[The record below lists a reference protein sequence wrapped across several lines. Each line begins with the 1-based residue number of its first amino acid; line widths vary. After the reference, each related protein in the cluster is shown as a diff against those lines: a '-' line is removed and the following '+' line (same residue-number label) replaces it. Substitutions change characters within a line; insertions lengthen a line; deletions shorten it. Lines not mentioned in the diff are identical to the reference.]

1 MAMHYAV
8 TGASNM
14 TDKEEYANAKTVMM
28 TEDMDYYEDLSKY
41 LNVLSN
47 PVRLRILKII
57 EHTPRDANEIAAEIG
72 TSYVNTKKHLEKMLT
87 AGIITKEAGFGR
99 ATSRGSLP
107 VWKYTTRPGGI
118 EEIIR
123 NLGLF
128 SNLDIHIEGSELAG
142 KVEEARRMISR
153 EYAGET
159 PVIFVLGGS
168 ADGKT
173 FPLADAVT
181 RIGREEKHL
190 GPLMTEGGGEA
201 IQYFPAGTLT
211 GDSAIVVSREFDLV
225 TRISRPHADIH
236 MKEGGWY
243 LTDRGS
249 TGGTYLNDT
258 QCDANRE
265 VRLMAGDIIDLARGP
280 RGVRFLFTVAE
291 VQDTAEE

>member
-1 MAMHYAV
+1 MADEKDD
-8 TGASNM
+8 G
-14 TDKEEYANAKTVMM
+14 NAETVVM
-28 TEDMDYYEDLSKY
+28 TEDPEYYEDLSDY

-57 EHTPRDANEIAAEIG
+57 EHTPREAREIAAGIG
-72 TSYVNTKKHLEKMLT
+72 TSYVNTKKHLEKMLN

-123 NLGLF
+123 NLGVF
-128 SNLDIHIEGSELAG
+128 SNLDIHIEGSELAEQ
-142 KVEEARRMISR
+142 VEEARRMVSR

-159 PVIFVLGGS
+159 PVLFVLGGP
-168 ADGKT
+168 ADGQT
-173 FPLADAVT
+173 FPLSEEMT
-181 RIGREEKHL
+181 RLGREERRM
-190 GPLMTEGGGEA
+190 GPLPLEENGA
-201 IQYFPAGTLT
+201 SPIQYAPPGRLT
-211 GDSAIVVSREFDLV
+211 GDAVIVVSHVFDLV
-225 TRISRPHADIH
+225 TRISRPHAEIRRQ
-236 MKEGGWY
+236 EGGWY

-249 TGGTYLNDT
+249 TGGSYVNNN
-258 QCDANRE
+258 QCEANKK

-291 VQDTAEE
+291 EQGASDE

>member
-1 MAMHYAV
+1 
-8 TGASNM
+8 M
-14 TDKEEYANAKTVMM
+14 TDPEEYANAKTVMM
-28 TEDMDYYEDLSKY
+28 TEDMDYYEDLSRY

-47 PVRLRILKII
+47 PVRLHILKII
-57 EHTPRDANEIAAEIG
+57 EHTPKEASEIAADIG
-72 TSYVNTKKHLEKMLT
+72 TSYVNTKKHLEKMLG

-128 SNLDIHIEGSELAG
+128 SNLDVHIKGSELAE
-142 KVEEARRMISR
+142 KVDEARRMVSR

-159 PVIFVLGGS
+159 PVIFVLGGP
-168 ADGKT
+168 ADGQT
-173 FPLADAVT
+173 FPLSEEVT
-181 RIGREEKHL
+181 RIGREEKRL
-190 GPLMTEGGGEA
+190 GPLIDEHGPSA
-201 IQYFPAGTLT
+201 IRYAPPGTLT
-211 GDSAIVVSREFDLV
+211 GDAAIVVHRDFDLV
-225 TRISRPHADIH
+225 TRISRPHAEIQR
-236 MKEGGWY
+236 KESGWY

-249 TGGTYLNDT
+249 TGGTYVNDNP
-258 QCDANRE
+258 CEANHE

-291 VQDTAEE
+291 VQDDAADE

>member
-1 MAMHYAV
+1 
-8 TGASNM
+8 M
-14 TDKEEYANAKTVMM
+14 TDHDEYANAKTVMM
-28 TEDMDYYEDLSKY
+28 TEDMDYYEDLSRY

-47 PVRLRILKII
+47 PVRLRILKIV

-128 SNLDIHIEGSELAG
+128 SNLDIHIEGSELAA
-142 KVEEARRMISR
+142 KVEEARRMVSR

-159 PVIFVLGGS
+159 PVLFVLGGP
-168 ADGKT
+168 ADGET

-181 RIGREEKHL
+181 RIGREEKRL
-190 GPLMTEGGGEA
+190 APQMAEGDTA
-201 IQYFPAGTLT
+201 PVRYAPPGTLT
-211 GDSAIVVSREFDLV
+211 GDAAIVVSREFDLV
-225 TRISRPHADIH
+225 TRISRPHAEISR
-236 MKEGGWY
+236 KEGGWY

-249 TGGTYLNDT
+249 TGGTYLNET
-258 QCDANRE
+258 PCEENRE

-291 VQDTAEE
+291 VQDALNELRE

>member
-1 MAMHYAV
+1 MQTQDIR
-8 TGASNM
+8 TGVSEM
-14 TDKEEYANAKTVMM
+14 TDEKEYANAETVVM
-28 TEDMDYYEDLSKY
+28 TEDPEYYEDLSDY

-57 EHTPRDANEIAAEIG
+57 EHNPKEAREIAAEIG
-72 TSYVNTKKHLEKMLT
+72 TSYVNTKKHLEKMLN

-123 NLGLF
+123 NLGFF
-128 SNLDIHIEGSELAG
+128 SNLDVHIEGSELAEQ
-142 KVEEARRMISR
+142 VEEARRMVSR

-159 PVIFVLGGS
+159 PVLFVLGGP
-168 ADGKT
+168 ADGQT
-173 FPLADAVT
+173 FPLAEEVT
-181 RIGREEKHL
+181 RIGREEKRL
-190 GPLMTEGGGEA
+190 GPLPA
-201 IQYFPAGTLT
+201 KNALSAVQYAPPGVLT
-211 GDSAIVVSREFDLV
+211 GDAAIVVSREFDLV
-225 TRISRPHADIH
+225 TRLSRPHAEIRRR
-236 MKEGGWY
+236 EGGWY

-249 TGGTYLNDT
+249 TGGTYLNENP
-258 QCDANRE
+258 CDANRE

-291 VQDTAEE
+291 EQDAPEE

>member
-1 MAMHYAV
+1 
-8 TGASNM
+8 M
-14 TDKEEYANAKTVMM
+14 TDQEEYTNAKTMMM
-28 TEDMDYYEDLSKY
+28 TEDMDYYEDLSRY

-47 PVRLRILKII
+47 PVRLHILKII
-57 EHTPRDANEIAAEIG
+57 EHTPKEASEIAADIG
-72 TSYVNTKKHLEKMLT
+72 TSYVNTKKHLEKMLA

-128 SNLDIHIEGSELAG
+128 SNLDIHIKGSELAE
-142 KVEEARRMISR
+142 KVDEARRMVSR

-159 PVIFVLGGS
+159 PVIFVLGGP
-168 ADGKT
+168 ADGQT
-173 FPLADAVT
+173 FPLSEEVT
-181 RIGREEKHL
+181 RIGREEKRL
-190 GPLMTEGGGEA
+190 GPLMTEHDASA
-201 IQYFPAGTLT
+201 IRYAPPGTLT
-211 GDSAIVVSREFDLV
+211 GDAAIVVHRDFDLV
-225 TRISRPHADIH
+225 TRISRPHAEVRR
-236 MKEGGWY
+236 KESGWY

-249 TGGTYLNDT
+249 TGGTYVNDDP
-258 QCDANRE
+258 CEANSE

-291 VQDTAEE
+291 VQDEAADE

>member
-1 MAMHYAV
+1 
-8 TGASNM
+8 M
-14 TDKEEYANAKTVMM
+14 TDSEDYANGKTVMM
-28 TEDMDYYEDLSKY
+28 SEDMDYYEDLSKY

-57 EHTPRDANEIAAEIG
+57 EHTPKEASEIATGIG

-123 NLGLF
+123 NLGFF
-128 SNLDIHIEGSELAG
+128 SNLDIDIKGSELVE
-142 KVEEARRMISR
+142 KVEEARRMVSR

-159 PVIFVLGGS
+159 PVIFVLGGP
-168 ADGKT
+168 ADGQT
-173 FPLADAVT
+173 IPLSETVT
-181 RIGREEKHL
+181 RIGREEKRL
-190 GPLMTEGGGEA
+190 GPLMAENGESA
-201 IQYFPAGTLT
+201 IQYVPPGILS
-211 GDSAIVVSREFDLV
+211 GDAAIVVHRDFDLV
-225 TRISRPHADIH
+225 TRLSRPHAEIH
-236 MKEGGWY
+236 RKEDGWY

-249 TGGTYLNDT
+249 TGGTYLNENL
-258 QCDANRE
+258 CEANRD
-265 VRLMAGDIIDLARGP
+265 VRLMAGDIIELARGP

-291 VQDTAEE
+291 VQDKADE

>member
-1 MAMHYAV
+1 M
-8 TGASNM
+8 N
-14 TDKEEYANAKTVMM
+14 DENEYANAKTVMM
-28 TEDMDYYEDLSKY
+28 TEDMDYYEDLSRY

-57 EHTPRDANEIAAEIG
+57 EQTPRDANEIAAEIG

-123 NLGLF
+123 NLGFF
-128 SNLDIHIEGSELAG
+128 SNLEIDIRGSELAE
-142 KVEEARRMISR
+142 KVEEARRMVSR

-159 PVIFVLGGS
+159 PVLFVLGGP

-173 FPLADAVT
+173 FPLSEAVT
-181 RIGREEKHL
+181 RIGREEKRL
-190 GPLMTEGGGEA
+190 VSTAISSANEGTTDA
-201 IQYFPAGTLT
+201 VQYAPPGTIT
-211 GDSAIVVSREFDLV
+211 GDSAIIVSREFDLV
-225 TRISRPHADIH
+225 TRISRPHAEILSR
-236 MKEGGWY
+236 ESGWY
-243 LTDRGS
+243 LIDRGS
-249 TGGTYLNDT
+249 TGGTYLNENP
-258 QCDANRE
+258 CEENRE
-265 VRLMAGDIIDLARGP
+265 VRLMAGDIIDLARGA

-291 VQDTAEE
+291 GEDTTGE

>member
-1 MAMHYAV
+1 MV
-8 TGASNM
+8 SNM
-14 TDKEEYANAKTVMM
+14 TDQDEYANAKTIMM

-47 PVRLRILKII
+47 PVRLHILKIV
-57 EHTPRDANEIAAEIG
+57 EHTPKDASEIAAGIG

-128 SNLDIHIEGSELAG
+128 SNLDIHIKGSELAA
-142 KVEEARRMISR
+142 KMDEARRMVSR

-168 ADGKT
+168 ADGET
-173 FPLADAVT
+173 FPLSDAVT
-181 RIGREEKHL
+181 RIGREENRL
-190 GPLMTEGGGEA
+190 GVLTTENGA
-201 IQYFPAGTLT
+201 SVIQYAPPGTVT
-211 GDSAIVVSREFDLV
+211 GDAAIVVHRDFDLV
-225 TRISRPHADIH
+225 TRISRPHAEIRR
-236 MKEGGWY
+236 KEGGWY

-249 TGGTYLNDT
+249 TGGTYLNDN
-258 QCDANRE
+258 QCDANTE

-291 VQDTAEE
+291 VQDKTDK

>member
-1 MAMHYAV
+1 
-8 TGASNM
+8 M
-14 TDKEEYANAKTVMM
+14 TEQEDYANAKTVMM
-28 TEDMDYYEDLSKY
+28 AEDMDYYEDLSRY

-47 PVRLRILKII
+47 PVRLHILKII
-57 EHTPRDANEIAAEIG
+57 EHTPKDASEIATGIG
-72 TSYVNTKKHLEKMLT
+72 TSYVNTKKHIEKMLT

-128 SNLDIHIEGSELAG
+128 SNLDIDIKGSELGA
-142 KVEEARRMISR
+142 KVEEARRMVSR

-159 PVIFVLGGS
+159 PVIFVLGGP

-173 FPLADAVT
+173 IPLFEDVT
-181 RIGREEKHL
+181 RIGREEKRL
-190 GPLMTEGGGEA
+190 GPLMDGNDA
-201 IQYFPAGTLT
+201 SAVQYTPPGRLT
-211 GDSAIVVSREFDLV
+211 GDAAIVVNRDFEFV
-225 TRISRPHADIH
+225 TRISRPHAEICR
-236 MKEGGWY
+236 KGEGWY

-249 TGGTYLNDT
+249 TGGTYLNDNP
-258 QCDANRE
+258 CDANTE

-280 RGVRFLFTVAE
+280 RGVRFLFIVAE
-291 VQDTAEE
+291 VQDAADK

>member
-1 MAMHYAV
+1 
-8 TGASNM
+8 M
-14 TDKEEYANAKTVMM
+14 TDQDEFANGKTVMM
-28 TEDMDYYEDLSKY
+28 TEGMDYYEDLSSY

-57 EHTPRDANEIAAEIG
+57 EHTPKEASEIANGIG

-87 AGIITKEAGFGR
+87 AGIITKETGFGR
-99 ATSRGSLP
+99 NTSRGSLP
-107 VWKYTTRPGGI
+107 VWKYSTRPGGI

-128 SNLDIHIEGSELAG
+128 SNLDIHIKGSELG
-142 KVEEARRMISR
+142 EKVNEARRMISR

-159 PVIFVLGGS
+159 PVIFVLGGP

-173 FPLADAVT
+173 IPLSDDVT
-181 RIGREEKHL
+181 RIGREVKRL
-190 GPLMTEGGGEA
+190 GPLMTEHDA
-201 IQYFPAGTLT
+201 SAVQYAPPGSLM
-211 GDSAIVVSREFDLV
+211 GDAAIVIHRDFDLV
-225 TRISRPHADIH
+225 TRISRPHAEIRH
-236 MKEGGWY
+236 KESGWF

-258 QCDANRE
+258 QCDANKE

-291 VQDTAEE
+291 DQDDVADE

>member
-1 MAMHYAV
+1 
-8 TGASNM
+8 M
-14 TDKEEYANAKTVMM
+14 TDSEEYANAKTVMM
-28 TEDMDYYEDLSKY
+28 AEDQDYYEDLSKY

-47 PVRLRILKII
+47 PVRLHILKII
-57 EHTPRDANEIAAEIG
+57 EHTPKEANEIAGEIG

-128 SNLDIHIEGSELAG
+128 SNLDIHIKGSELAA
-142 KVEEARRMISR
+142 KVEEARRMVSR

-159 PVIFVLGGS
+159 PVIFVLGGP

-173 FPLADAVT
+173 FPLLEAVT
-181 RIGREEKHL
+181 RIGREEKRL
-190 GPLMTEGGGEA
+190 GPLMAEDSAA
-201 IQYFPAGTLT
+201 IYYAPPGTVT
-211 GDSAIVVSREFDLV
+211 GDGAIVVSREFDLV
-225 TRISRPHADIH
+225 TRISRPHAEIQQ
-236 MKEGGWY
+236 KEGGWY

-249 TGGTYLNDT
+249 TGGTYLNDNP
-258 QCDANRE
+258 CEENRE

-291 VQDTAEE
+291 VQDTKDES

>member
-1 MAMHYAV
+1 
-8 TGASNM
+8 M
-14 TDKEEYANAKTVMM
+14 TDSEDYANGKTVMM
-28 TEDMDYYEDLSKY
+28 SEDMDYYEDLSKY

-57 EHTPRDANEIAAEIG
+57 EHTPKEASEIATGIG

-123 NLGLF
+123 NLGFF
-128 SNLDIHIEGSELAG
+128 SNLDIDIKGSELVE
-142 KVEEARRMISR
+142 KVEEARRMVSR

-159 PVIFVLGGS
+159 PVIFVLGGP
-168 ADGKT
+168 ADGQT
-173 FPLADAVT
+173 IPLSETVT
-181 RIGREEKHL
+181 RIGREEKRL
-190 GPLMTEGGGEA
+190 GPLMAENGESA
-201 IQYFPAGTLT
+201 IQYVPPGTLS
-211 GDSAIVVSREFDLV
+211 GDAAIVVHRDFDLV
-225 TRISRPHADIH
+225 TRLSRPHAEIH
-236 MKEGGWY
+236 RKEDGWY

-249 TGGTYLNDT
+249 TGGTYLNENL
-258 QCDANRE
+258 CEANRD
-265 VRLMAGDIIDLARGP
+265 VRLMAGDIIELARGP

-291 VQDTAEE
+291 VQDEADE

>member
-1 MAMHYAV
+1 
-8 TGASNM
+8 M
-14 TDKEEYANAKTVMM
+14 TDSDEYANAKTVMM

-47 PVRLRILKII
+47 PVRLHILKII
-57 EHTPRDANEIAAEIG
+57 EHTPKEASEIATEIG

-128 SNLDIHIEGSELAG
+128 SNLDIHIKGSELGA
-142 KVEEARRMISR
+142 KVDEARRMVSR

-159 PVIFVLGGS
+159 PVIFVLGGP
-168 ADGKT
+168 ADGQT
-173 FPLADAVT
+173 FPLSEAVT

-190 GPLMTEGGGEA
+190 GPLMAENGPSA
-201 IQYFPAGTLT
+201 IQYAPPGTIT
-211 GDSAIVVSREFDLV
+211 ADAAIVVHRDFDLV
-225 TRISRPHADIH
+225 TRVSRPHAEIH
-236 MKEGGWY
+236 RKEDGWY

-249 TGGTYLNDT
+249 TGGTYLNDNV
-258 QCDANRE
+258 CEANSE
-265 VRLMAGDIIDLARGP
+265 VRLMAGDIIDLAHGP

-291 VQDTAEE
+291 VQDTTDE

>member
-1 MAMHYAV
+1 
-8 TGASNM
+8 M
-14 TDKEEYANAKTVMM
+14 TDSEDYANGKTVMM
-28 TEDMDYYEDLSKY
+28 SEDMDYYEDLSKY

-57 EHTPRDANEIAAEIG
+57 EHTPKEASEIATGIG

-123 NLGLF
+123 NLGFF
-128 SNLDIHIEGSELAG
+128 SNLDIDIKGSELVE
-142 KVEEARRMISR
+142 KVEEARRMVSR

-159 PVIFVLGGS
+159 PVIFVLGGP
-168 ADGKT
+168 ADGQT
-173 FPLADAVT
+173 IPLSETVT
-181 RIGREEKHL
+181 RIGREEKRL
-190 GPLMTEGGGEA
+190 GPLMAENGESA
-201 IQYFPAGTLT
+201 IQYVPPGTLS
-211 GDSAIVVSREFDLV
+211 GDAAIVVHRDFDLV
-225 TRISRPHADIH
+225 TRLSRPHAEIH
-236 MKEGGWY
+236 RKEDGWY

-249 TGGTYLNDT
+249 TGGTYLNENL
-258 QCDANRE
+258 CEANRD
-265 VRLMAGDIIDLARGP
+265 VRLMAGDIIELARGP

-291 VQDTAEE
+291 VQDKADE

>member
-1 MAMHYAV
+1 MADEKDY
-8 TGASNM
+8 G
-14 TDKEEYANAKTVMM
+14 NAETVVM
-28 TEDMDYYEDLSKY
+28 TEDPEYYEDLSDY

-57 EHTPRDANEIAAEIG
+57 EHTPREAREIAAGIG
-72 TSYVNTKKHLEKMLT
+72 TSYVNTKKHLEKMLN

-123 NLGLF
+123 NLGFF
-128 SNLDIHIEGSELAG
+128 SNLDIRIDGSELAG
-142 KVEEARRMISR
+142 QVEEARRMVSR

-159 PVIFVLGGS
+159 PVLFVLGGS
-168 ADGKT
+168 ADGQT
-173 FPLADAVT
+173 FPLSGEVT
-181 RIGREEKHL
+181 RIGREEKRL
-190 GPLMTEGGGEA
+190 GPLMTEDRA
-201 IQYFPAGTLT
+201 SVIQYAAPGTLT
-211 GDSAIVVSREFDLV
+211 GDAAIVVSRDFDLV
-225 TRISRPHADIH
+225 TRISRPHAVIARRDS
-236 MKEGGWY
+236 GWY

-249 TGGTYLNDT
+249 TGGTYLNDNP
-258 QCDANRE
+258 CDANRE

-291 VQDTAEE
+291 EQDAADE

>member
-1 MAMHYAV
+1 
-8 TGASNM
+8 M
-14 TDKEEYANAKTVMM
+14 TDENEYANAKTVMM

-57 EHTPRDANEIAAEIG
+57 EQTPRDANEIAAEIG

-123 NLGLF
+123 NLGFF
-128 SNLDIHIEGSELAG
+128 SNLEIDIRGSELAD
-142 KVEEARRMISR
+142 KVEEARRMVSR

-159 PVIFVLGGS
+159 PVLFVLGGS

-173 FPLADAVT
+173 FPLSEAVT
-181 RIGREEKHL
+181 RIGREEKRL
-190 GPLMTEGGGEA
+190 GLLATENA
-201 IQYFPAGTLT
+201 SDTVQYFSPGTIS
-211 GDSAIVVSREFDLV
+211 GDAAIVVSREFDLV
-225 TRISRPHADIH
+225 TRVSRPHAEIQQ
-236 MKEGGWY
+236 KEGGWY

-258 QCDANRE
+258 PCEENRE
-265 VRLMAGDIIDLARGP
+265 VRLMSGDIIDLARGP
-280 RGVRFLFTVAE
+280 RGVRLLFTVAE
-291 VQDTAEE
+291 VQDASADES

>member
-1 MAMHYAV
+1 
-8 TGASNM
+8 M
-14 TDKEEYANAKTVMM
+14 TKEDEYANAKTVMM
-28 TEDMDYYEDLSKY
+28 DEDLDYYEDLSRY

-47 PVRLRILKII
+47 PVRLRILKIV
-57 EHTPRDANEIAAEIG
+57 EQTPRDANEIAAEIG

-128 SNLDIHIEGSELAG
+128 SNLDIRIEGSELAE
-142 KVEEARRMISR
+142 KIEEARRMVSR

-159 PVIFVLGGS
+159 PVLFVLGGS

-173 FPLADAVT
+173 FPLSEEVT
-181 RIGREEKHL
+181 RIGREEKRL
-190 GPLMTEGGGEA
+190 APCLAEGDTSV
-201 IQYFPAGTLT
+201 IRYFPPGTVT
-211 GDSAIVVSREFDLV
+211 GDAAIVISREFDLV
-225 TRISRPHADIH
+225 TRISRPHAEIH
-236 MKEGGWY
+236 RKPGGWY

-258 QCDANRE
+258 PCEENRE
-265 VRLMAGDIIDLARGP
+265 VRLMSGDMIDLARGP
-280 RGVRFLFTVAE
+280 RGVRLLFTVAE
-291 VQDTAEE
+291 VQDYSADES